1 MAVSRLSQQS
11 LQQAFPKGNTFWDGT
26 TATSAFDSLGTVVL
40 AANSTTVTF
49 SNIPQTYAHLQLR
62 YVTRTSTANA
72 GSWSSMVFSTSFNA
86 GATGYNNHILYGD
99 GTNAL
104 SAYEGLTNRI
114 NFGTTAGNG
123 SIANSFGSGVF
134 EILDYSNTNKFKT
147 VRFLDGFDSN
157 TSGLVALRSGLW
169 QSSSAI
175 SSITF
180 GPENFA
186 GLSYLTNSSFSLYGI
201 K

>member
-11 LQQAFPKGNTFWDGT
+11 IQQAFPKGNTVWDGT

-40 AANSTTVTF
+40 SANSTTVTF
-49 SNIPQTYAHLQLR
+49 SNIPQTYAHLQVR
-62 YVTRTSTANA
+62 YVTRTSTTNS
-72 GSWSSMVFSTSFNA
+72 GSWSSMVFSTSFNS

-99 GTNAL
+99 GSQGL
-104 SAYEGLTNRI
+104 STYEGLTNRI
-114 NFGTTAGNG
+114 NFGTTSGNG
-123 SIANSFGSGVF
+123 ALANSFGSGVF
-134 EILDYSNTNKFKT
+134 EILDYTNTSKFKT
-147 VRFLDGFDSN
+147 VRFLDGFDN
-157 TSGLVALRSGLW
+157 NGSGLVALRSGLW

-186 GLSYLTNSSFSLYGI
+186 GLSYLTGTSFSLYGI